1 MTWYVQLLQV
11 TDMLA
16 AREEEARKLR
26 LARLAA
32 GDDAR
37 HDQRPAAGVARRV
50 AARLAVAVGRSAT
63 RIACA
68 LDAET
73 ARAA

>member
-11 TDMLA
+11 NQMLD
-16 AREEEARKLR
+16 AREEEASQLR

-32 GDDAR
+32 GNEPR
-37 HDQRPAAGVARRV
+37 HGQRPAVGVARRLG
-50 AARLAVAVGRSAT
+50 ARLAITVGRSAT
-63 RIACA
+63 RVACA

>member
-11 TDMLA
+11 NQMLA
-16 AREEEARKLR
+16 AREEEASQLR

-32 GDDAR
+32 GDEVR
-37 HDQRPAAGVARRV
+37 HGQRPPVGIARRLG
-50 AARLAVAVGRSAT
+50 ARLAIAVGRSAT
-63 RIACA
+63 RVACA